1 MKRDVQ
7 VGVTLGVIIMAIIG
21 VFLSTRTTV
30 KEPAIPIPEM
40 EEQPQDKALAI
51 SELSPEPQTASQESS
66 QGVTAQVQHPEEKGA
81 PVSDTAKTVEQPA
94 QKDDR
99 IIEVEWKKSKEP
111 EPLTITQHDEKLTS
125 ESNPDDWK
133 DISSDDN
140 KSTAV
145 QVTKYKVKSNDSL
158 RKIAKKYYGDE
169 SKWLVI
175 FTANQNK
182 IHDRNSLRIGTEL
195 IIPEEKNDVQKTKA
209 KTIAETTTPSLSHVV
224 QVEAAESVVKKHTV
238 VRGDSLYSLAVQYYQ
253 DGTKWNKIFGAN
265 KGVLRGTK
273 DLRVGQELV
282 IPDI

>member
-40 EEQPQDKALAI
+40 EEQPQDKALDI
-51 SELSPEPQTASQESS
+51 SELSPEPQNASQGSF
-66 QGVTAQVQHPEEKGA
+66 QGVTAQVQHPEEKEA
-81 PVSDTAKTVEQPA
+81 SVSDAAKTDEQPA

-111 EPLTITQHDEKLTS
+111 EPLPITRHDENLSS
-125 ESNPDDWK
+125 ESNSDDWK

-140 KSTAV
+140 KITAA

-195 IIPEEKNDVQKTKA
+195 IIPEEKNVLQKTK
-209 KTIAETTTPSLSHVV
+209 TRTETTTPSLSQLIQVEP
-224 QVEAAESVVKKHTV
+224 VEAAVKKHTV
-238 VRGDSLYSLAVQYYQ
+238 VRGDSLYSLAAQYYQ
-253 DGTKWNKIFGAN
+253 DGTKWNKIFVAN
-265 KGVLRGTK
+265 KGVLKGTK
-273 DLRVGQELV
+273 ALRIGQELV